1 MATRIRLQR
10 HGKKNQPFYHI
21 VIADGRAPRDGR
33 FIEKIGTYNTLT
45 HPATINIDFDRALYW
60 VETGASPSE
69 TVHSILKREGVYLMK
84 HLRGGIAKGAI
95 NEQDAEK
102 KFETWKQEKES
113 KMSDLKREATDKTR
127 EEKKKRF
134 EVETKLR
141 ETIAKKVAAKYAVK
155 AEKEA
160 KAEAVAEEVNEV
172 AEANEA
178 ELPSVSTDGADEPNA
193 EVTEVAEVAEVAE
206 IIEEVTEI
214 TEVIVE
220 QIVEEVATGDDTPAP
235 EPSVEE

>member
-69 TVHSILKREGVYLMK
+69 TVHSILKHEGVYLMK

-95 NEQDAEK
+95 SENEAEK

-113 KMSDLKREATDKTR
+113 KVSNVKREAADKTR
-127 EEKKKRF
+127 EDKKKRLDA
-134 EVETKLR
+134 ETKLR
-141 ETIAKKVAAKYAVK
+141 ESIAKKVAAKYAVE
-155 AEKEA
+155 AAKEA
-160 KAEAVAEEVNEV
+160 KAEAE
-172 AEANEA
+172 
-178 ELPSVSTDGADEPNA
+178 
-193 EVTEVAEVAEVAE
+193 EVTEV
-206 IIEEVTEI
+206 
-214 TEVIVE
+214 TEVIEETV
-220 QIVEEVATGDDTPAP
+220 VEETVVEETVVEETVVEETVVEETVVEETVAEEAVAEETPA
-235 EPSVEE
+235 E